1 MLDLEDHLL
10 TECPTWGRLLAAYA
24 QLHDAEPA
32 LEMPGAEADD
42 ESVEMSGTRWFPRL
56 MQVSGIEAKHLSR
69 LHGRLIALG
78 WLRFNFQD
86 AQLGVQ
92 YRVSPEGRRALDSYQ
107 TPAES
112 SLPAD
117 VA

>member
-10 TECPTWGRLLAAYA
+10 TEYPTWGLLLAAYA
-24 QLHDAEPA
+24 QLHDEEPA
-32 LEMPGAEADD
+32 LELPSAEADD
-42 ESVEMSGTRWFPRL
+42 ESAETQGTRWFPRL

-92 YRVSPEGRRALDSYQ
+92 YRLSPEGRKALDSY
-107 TPAES
+107 TPPAES
-112 SLPAD
+112 PLPAE